1 MIAVPRKGNSF
12 VDEDVGELRLQLLK
26 KRIIS
31 RKITGRERER
41 ERESFSCD
49 GGLRLLT
56 NL

>member
-41 ERESFSCD
+41 ERERERVSHAM
-49 GGLRLLT
+49 GV
-56 NL
+56 